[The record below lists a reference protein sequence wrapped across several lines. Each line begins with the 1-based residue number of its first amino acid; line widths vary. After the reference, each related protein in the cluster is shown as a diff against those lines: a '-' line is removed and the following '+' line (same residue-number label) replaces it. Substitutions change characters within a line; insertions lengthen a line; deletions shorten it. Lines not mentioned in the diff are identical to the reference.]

1 MSEQEEDLI
10 ISLHKLLGTI
20 QFPAID
26 EKPSVAKVHV
36 EMKQEC
42 LAAAAGTSVALIK
55 KEEVIDSEDYSNT
68 YINNIDADEFLN
80 LHNEEEP
87 LSWERVTSLFSPSLL
102 KNLRRTQKSQNL
114 KGGAFCGAAHSKLIQ
129 IGLANNPKLVL
140 PTTISPSS
148 LIFLTIV
155 ASYGGVYPSKT
166 LDPNGIS
173 AFHILSF
180 TAKSTSAMGPTSSFR

>member
-87 LSWERVTSLFSPSLL
+87 LSWEVP
-102 KNLRRTQKSQNL
+102 
-114 KGGAFCGAAHSKLIQ
+114 Q
-129 IGLANNPKLVL
+129 I
-140 PTTISPSS
+140 S
-148 LIFLTIV
+148 
-155 ASYGGVYPSKT
+155 
-166 LDPNGIS
+166 
-173 AFHILSF
+173 
-180 TAKSTSAMGPTSSFR
+180 